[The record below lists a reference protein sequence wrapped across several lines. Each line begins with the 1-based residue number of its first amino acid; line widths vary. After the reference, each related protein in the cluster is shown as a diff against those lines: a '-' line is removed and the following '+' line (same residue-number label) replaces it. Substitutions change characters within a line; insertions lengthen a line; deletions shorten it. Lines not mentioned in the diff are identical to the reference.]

1 MPKPSTRHR
10 LRRTRLGRIKRGPDR
25 IVAGVASGIAHELG
39 VDPVVIRIAFI
50 VLTVASGAGVPIYL
64 VAWRLMPAAD
74 AAPSPR
80 RFDLAHG
87 DLRQPLAIGLIL
99 VGALLL
105 MRNVGLWFDDR
116 LVWPLTLASI
126 GVAVLWSRTADED
139 KARFSQAANR
149 LPGRPFETLVGGRQS
164 QLRLALGGLLVVAGI
179 GVFLATNNA
188 LAATRQVVLA
198 VIVTTAGLALILFPW
213 IRRLID
219 ELATERRQ
227 RIRSEERAEVA
238 AHIHDSVL
246 QTLALIQRNA
256 DRPKEL
262 VALARRQERELRS
275 WLYGADE
282 GLAPGSL
289 AAAVTAMAEE
299 VEAIHGI
306 EVDVVTVGDCPVD
319 DGVEALVLAAR
330 EAAVNAAKH
339 AGVPLVSVFVEA
351 EDHCVTAFVRD
362 RGSGFDVDAVPED
375 RRGIAESIRQRVQRH
390 GGRVTIT
397 SDPGGTEVAL
407 EMPRS

>member
-1 MPKPSTRHR
+1 MANRHLEHTRIGR
-10 LRRTRLGRIKRGPDR
+10 MRRGSDR
-25 IVAGVASGIAHELG
+25 VVAGVASGIAHELG
-39 VDPVVIRIAFI
+39 VDPVIVRIAFV
-50 VLTVASGAGVPIYL
+50 VLTVASGAGIPIYL
-64 VAWRLMPAAD
+64 LGWWLMPAEHGVT
-74 AAPSPR
+74 PR
-80 RFDLAHG
+80 HRFDLEDG
-87 DLRQPLAIGLIL
+87 DLRQPLAIGMVL

-116 LVWPLTLASI
+116 LVWPLTLAGL
-126 GVAVLWSRTADED
+126 GVAVLWSRTGDED
-139 KARFSQAANR
+139 RAR
-149 LPGRPFETLVGGRQS
+149 LRQS
-164 QLRLALGGLLVVAGI
+164 QLRLAVGGVLVVAGI
-179 GVFLATNNA
+179 GVFLAANNA

-198 VIVTTAGLALILFPW
+198 VVVTAAGLALVLFPW
-213 IRRLID
+213 IRRLVD
-219 ELATERRQ
+219 ELATERRE

-246 QTLALIQRNA
+246 QTLAMIQRNA

-282 GLAPGSL
+282 RLAPGSL

-299 VEAIHGI
+299 VEAVHDI

-319 DGVEALVLAAR
+319 DRVEALVGAAR
-330 EAAVNAAKH
+330 EAVVNAAKH

-351 EDHCVTAFVRD
+351 EEQRVTAFVRD
-362 RGSGFDVDAVPED
+362 RGVGFDVDAVPAD

-390 GGRVTIT
+390 GGKLTIT
-397 SDPGGTEVAL
+397 SSPGGEGTEVAL
-407 EMPRS
+407 EVPRR

>member
-1 MPKPSTRHR
+1 M
-10 LRRTRLGRIKRGPDR
+10 RRGSDR
-25 IVAGVASGIAHELG
+25 VVAGVASGIAQELR
-39 VDPVVIRIAFI
+39 VDPIVIRIAFI
-50 VLTVASGAGVPIYL
+50 VLTVASGAGVFIYL
-64 VAWRLMPAAD
+64 VAWWLMPAAD
-74 AAPSPR
+74 GTMSRSRVP
-80 RFDLAHG
+80 RFDLGDG
-87 DLRQPLAIGLIL
+87 DLRQPVAIGLIL

-105 MRNVGLWFDDR
+105 MRNVGIWFDDR
-116 LVWPLTLASI
+116 LVWPLTLAGV
-126 GVAVLWSRTADED
+126 GVAVLWSRTAAED
-139 KARFSQAANR
+139 KARLSEAANR
-149 LPGRPFETLVGGRQS
+149 LPGRPLETLAGGRQS
-164 QLRLALGGLLVVAGI
+164 QLRLAFGGLLVIAGI
-179 GVFLATNNA
+179 GVFLAANDA

-198 VIVTTAGLALILFPW
+198 VLVTAAGLALILFPW
-213 IRRLID
+213 IRRLVD

-282 GLAPGSL
+282 RLAPGSL

-299 VEAIHGI
+299 VESVHGI

-319 DGVEALVLAAR
+319 DRVEALVSAAR
-330 EAAVNAAKH
+330 EAVVNAAKH
-339 AGVPLVSVFVEA
+339 AGVPTVSVFVEA
-351 EDHCVTAFVRD
+351 EDGCVTAFVRD
-362 RGSGFDVDAVPED
+362 RGAGFDPDAVPDD

-397 SDPGGTEVAL
+397 SEPGGGGTEVAL
-407 EMPRS
+407 EVPIR